1 MRKFFT
7 YLLIVTV
14 VAFTAT
20 SCKDS
25 GSDVHNVEAEF
36 EPFIQKFFSDAERYN
51 YEIKNK
57 NIVMKFAHLT
67 EGKAG
72 VTYMNRIPVYI
83 EIDIDEW
90 NGMTGPNEFNEKE
103 DLIFHEMGHGFLRRL
118 HSNGELKNGD
128 WQTMMC
134 GDELPHGRSSNINYR
149 GMRKEY
155 YIKELFTQTKE
166 IPTWSTYVP
175 DFSQLK
181 EQELLRATADKPDHW
196 LLGKVEGKYD
206 ARLEGGNY
214 LYTSYSED
222 ATYIP
227 LLTKEKSL
235 DIFDVTADFCIEAK
249 FKVSADNATPSGGIG
264 FANMT
269 EGKINPMHYLLGDS
283 KQQFL
288 NIGENSCKAP
298 FIQLFNENFKSDDY
312 NTFAIRK
319 QKDTLYYYL
328 NGSFIYHND
337 LTEIPVTGKSFGFVI
352 SGKSTLTVSDAKIT
366 VPSGTKSA
374 PAIPSDA
381 GTIKPFDL
389 GVMFYDRK
397 SY

>member
-1 MRKFFT
+1 MKKFFT
-7 YLLIVTV
+7 YLL
-14 VAFTAT
+14 VATAVAISAV

-25 GSDVHNVEAEF
+25 GSDVHNVDAEF
-36 EPFIQKFFSDAERYN
+36 EPYIQKFFSDAERYN
-51 YEIKNK
+51 CEIKDK

-67 EGKAG
+67 DGKAG

-83 EIDIDEW
+83 EIDIDAW
-90 NGMTGPNEFNEKE
+90 NGMTGPNELNEKE

-134 GDELPHGRSSNINYR
+134 GDELPHGRGSNINYR

-166 IPTWSTYVP
+166 IPAWSTYVP

-181 EQELLRATADKPDHW
+181 EQELLHATADKPDHW
-196 LLGKVEGKYD
+196 CIGKEEGKYD

-214 LYTSYSED
+214 IYTSYSEN

-235 DIFDVTADFCIEAK
+235 DIYDVTADFCIEAK
-249 FKVSADNATPSGGIG
+249 FKISADNAASSGGVG

-269 EGKINPMHYLLGDS
+269 EGKINPMHYILGDS

-298 FIQLFNENFKSDDY
+298 FIQLFNEDFKSDDY
-312 NTFAIRK
+312 NTFSIRK

-328 NGSFIYHND
+328 NGTFIYHND
-337 LTEIPVTGKSFGFVI
+337 LTGIPVAGKSLGFVL
-352 SGKSTLTVSDAKIT
+352 SGKSTLTVSEAKIT
-366 VPSGTKSA
+366 VPSGTKST
-374 PAIPSDA
+374 PPMLSDTETA
-381 GTIKPFDL
+381 KPFDL